1 MKANE
6 VLKLLTQKYPEDKFV
21 NVPECKTG
29 STWMSPACPRIDL
42 WTMARS
48 WTKPRFIGHEIKVGR
63 SDFLNDHKWES
74 YLPFCKEFY
83 FVAPADVIRVEEV
96 PEQAGLLTVTKNG
109 RKVITRKKAPV
120 RNVEIPRKLFVYI
133 LMSRTEITSYAGM
146 RRKPVEFWKEQLRES
161 E

>member
-1 MKANE
+1 MPLSPVNTNICQNYIKFGLFE
-6 VLKLLTQKYPEDKFV
+6 IGGMLYPLQ
-21 NVPECKTG
+21 P
-29 STWMSPACPRIDL
+29 
-42 WTMARS
+42 
-48 WTKPRFIGHEIKVGR
+48 
-63 SDFLNDHKWES
+63 
-74 YLPFCKEFY
+74 
-83 FVAPADVIRVEEV
+83 VIRVEEV